1 MSAAPIRAQAV
12 LYSGRGGYEVISVG
26 ERLVRPPKAG
36 EIRIRV
42 HAAAVNPTDVLLRDP
57 GLGDLAAPMTPGM
70 DVAGVVEA
78 VGEGV
83 IRLAPG
89 DEIMAAVSPMR
100 PEGGAQ
106 AAYLVAPAGW
116 ATPKPKGLSLV
127 QAATLPMN
135 GLTALYAL
143 DLAGLSPGQ
152 SLAVSGGAGWLA
164 YQTIVIAKQRGLR
177 VLADA
182 KPDEIDRVRAY
193 GADVVVERGPDYS
206 RAIRRAAPDG
216 ADALI
221 DTALLGAASF
231 GAIRDNGVY
240 IPVRGWRDGAVERG
254 LQVRP
259 VLVNQVLDR
268 TDWLDALGQLVE
280 AGHIAPLVAAEF
292 KPADVAQAQKL
303 LSAGGLRGRPV
314 IVF

>member
-26 ERLVRPPKAG
+26 ERLVRPPEAG

-193 GADVVVERGPDYS
+193 GADVVVERGPDVD
-206 RAIRRAAPDG
+206 AVVPDG
-216 ADALI
+216 A
-221 DTALLGAASF
+221 TARSNAAFRS
-231 GAIRDNGVY
+231 GPCWSIRCW
-240 IPVRGWRDGAVERG
+240 IARTGWTRLANWS
-254 LQVRP
+254 RP
-259 VLVNQVLDR
+259 ATSRRWSLPSSSR
-268 TDWLDALGQLVE
+268 PMWRRRRSCC
-280 AGHIAPLVAAEF
+280 PPAAF
-292 KPADVAQAQKL
+292 
-303 LSAGGLRGRPV
+303 AGGLSSSSESDASRGQG
-314 IVF
+314 